1 MSLFYI
7 CFYSGASINSKVY
20 SCFILS
26 LELEVVGS
34 RNGILWILII
44 NLSEPSW
51 LINKLWK
58 PLRVLRCSRKLWK
71 EKTFIGVNKIAS
83 TYHLLHCIICSDIY
97 WLKEKKRR
105 PRQKRMQLRISFKL
119 FNSKYFLY
127 FPQMLLLTENVSFSL
142 MNWLKFTHFIFQRC
156 FLWWPLFRRV
166 AQ

>member
-7 CFYSGASINSKVY
+7 CFYSGASLNSKVY

-44 NLSEPSW
+44 NLSDKSW

-71 EKTFIGVNKIAS
+71 EKTFIGVNKIAKM
-83 TYHLLHCIICSDIY
+83 YHHHLHCICSLLRY
-97 WLKEKKRR
+97 THFLKEKKRR

-119 FNSKYFLY
+119 FSSKHFFF
-127 FPQMLLLTENVSFSL
+127 FPQMLLLTGNFSFSL
-142 MNWLKFTHFIFQRC
+142 INWLKFNHFF
-156 FLWWPLFRRV
+156 
-166 AQ
+166 